1 MPEFL
6 NLRGFYVF
14 NLICHDMAQVF
25 VVPETTKPTL
35 AGRGL
40 QRGQGRL
47 GWLGWLA
54 DWLKMATPWLHERK
68 KKNASPEGLA

>member
-35 AGRGL
+35 MGVGFRG
-40 QRGQGRL
+40 GQGR
-47 GWLGWLA
+47 LGWLA